1 MQTLHLHNHTW
12 DIHSPRCRIVCFIAL
27 IVSLIAIMFS
37 PTLTIALAVA
47 GLIALLW
54 GVSYWLI
61 VSSRVQ
67 YTLTATHLQQ
77 HLAKGGWVV
86 KWNNIHRIDVC
97 QDGGSDSWGAPLP
110 WVGIRLKRYQPYLC
124 SICPRIASDI
134 LMDQRSLLYLGVKR
148 HPKYALED
156 ILLDAEPY
164 YDEHGHRYAGLI
176 GMLANRMRYQR
187 EFHGY
192 DIYLSASDL
201 DRSPEEFVG
210 LTRRYLAAAE
220 SELLEEN

>member
-12 DIHSPRCRIVCFIAL
+12 DTSSKSFRLLSLAGVIVAL
-27 IVSLIAIMFS
+27 VAIMFS
-37 PTLTIALAVA
+37 PTLPIAIAVA
-47 GLIALLW
+47 VLVSLLW
-54 GVSYWLI
+54 GVSYWLLI
-61 VSSRVQ
+61 SSRVQ

-86 KWNNIHRIDVC
+86 KWNNISRIDIC
-97 QDGGSDSWGAPLP
+97 QDVRADGWREPLP
-110 WVGIRLKRYQPYLC
+110 WVGIRLKHYPPYLQ

-148 HPKYALED
+148 HPQYALED
-156 ILLDAEPY
+156 ILLDSEPY
-164 YDEHGHRYAGLI
+164 YDEHGHRYAGLM

-192 DIYLSASDL
+192 DVYVSASDL

-210 LTRRYLAAAE
+210 LARRYLAAAE
-220 SELLEEN
+220 PEST

>member
-12 DIHSPRCRIVCFIAL
+12 DMSSKNFRILCLVAVIIAS
-27 IVSLIAIMFS
+27 VAIMFS
-37 PTLTIALAVA
+37 PTLPIAIAVA
-47 GLIALLW
+47 ILISLLW
-54 GVSYWLI
+54 GVSYWLL

-86 KWNNIHRIDVC
+86 KWNNISRIDICHDVRA
-97 QDGGSDSWGAPLP
+97 DGWRQPLP
-110 WVGIRLKRYQPYLC
+110 WIGIRLKHYPPYLQ

-148 HPKYALED
+148 HPQYALED

-164 YDEHGHRYAGLI
+164 YDESGQRYAGLI

-192 DIYLSASDL
+192 DVYLSTSDL

-210 LTRRYLAAAE
+210 LARRYLAAAE
-220 SELLEEN
+220 PE